1 MKLIDKKQQINIL
14 EDYKKLIIIAKENKM
29 NNLVI
34 LSLVAHKNL
43 QEEFIKKID

>member
-1 MKLIDKKQQINIL
+1 MNLIDKKKQIDIL
-14 EDYKKLIIIAKENKM
+14 EDYKKLIIIAKKNKM

-43 QEEFIKKID
+43 QEDFIKNID